1 MITSTKCV
9 ICGEALASQREKD
22 LGICFLCRRYGLLN
36 GVWPKENTPS
46 LPVNCVLPQ
55 LELERAFFR

>member
-22 LGICFLCRRYGLLN
+22 LGICFSCRRYGLLN

-46 LPVNCVLPQ
+46 LSVN
-55 LELERAFFR
+55 